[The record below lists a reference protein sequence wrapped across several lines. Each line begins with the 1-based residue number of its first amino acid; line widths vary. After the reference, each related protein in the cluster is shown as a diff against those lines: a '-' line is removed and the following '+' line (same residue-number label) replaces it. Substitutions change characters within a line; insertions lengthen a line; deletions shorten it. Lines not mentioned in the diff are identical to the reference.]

1 MKSRLGKARLRVPKS
16 AKRGEII
23 EIRTMIEHPMESGF
37 RYNNVGK
44 PIPRHIATEFVCRY
58 NGREVFRASLHPAVS
73 TNPYFLFYLVAEQS
87 GELAFSW
94 ADDRGSTVRETVW
107 LNVS

>member
-16 AKRGEII
+16 AKRGELV
-23 EIRTMIEHPMESGF
+23 EIRTMAEHPMESGF

-44 PIPRHIATEFVCRY
+44 LIPRHIATEFVCKY
-58 NGREVFRASLHPAVS
+58 NGREVFRAALHPAVS

-87 GELAFSW
+87 GELVFSW
-94 ADDRGSTVRETVW
+94 ADDRGGAVTEVRTISVT
-107 LNVS
+107 